1 MSTLFSSHLPELEH
15 PADKRAQILLPM
27 PLASAFD
34 YAIPADMELLLGDFV
49 EVPFGPRRVN
59 GVVWGLAQEGDYEF
73 SKLKPIVMRH
83 DCEPLNGQVRQFIEW
98 VANYTL
104 FPLGAVLRLVMRHGD
119 ALKAP
124 KGIIAWEKTDAL
136 PENLRLTDA
145 RKAVLEALGD
155 EPITNAALK
164 KASGAGD
171 GVIRGLEKAGA
182 LCRISLD
189 PDLPFDIPDLD
200 RKGHKLAAD
209 QREAADQLC
218 EAEKGAFLLDG
229 VTGSGKTEVYLEAV
243 SAVLARDPGAQ
254 ILVLLPEIGL
264 TLPFLKRIEERF
276 GAAPA
281 PWHSDISGAMRR
293 RVWRRVLEGQARLV
307 VGARSALFLPF
318 KNLKLIIVDE
328 EHDGAY
334 KQEEGVLYQGRDMAV
349 ARGAL
354 GGFPVVLTSATP
366 ALETLINATEGRYR
380 HIKLTSRYGPAQ
392 LPELS
397 LIDMR
402 KNPPQKLEPIKDAPV
417 QPVWLSPPMVEG
429 VNMSLERGEQ
439 SLLFLNRR
447 GYAPLTLC
455 RKCGYRM
462 KSPHSDTCLVEHRF
476 ENRLVCHH
484 TGYSIPKPDACPQ
497 CNAVGGLAACGPGVE
512 RIADEAAQRW
522 PKAKLEILSSDR
534 TRSPEKLKAVLNAMR
549 DGNIDILVAT
559 QAAAKGHHFPGLTFV
574 GVVDADL
581 GLAGGDLRAAE
592 RTYQLLCQ
600 VSGRAGRADKPG
612 RAMLQTYAPDAPVL
626 QALIDS
632 DRDKFM
638 AAEAAGRISMLFPPF
653 GRIAAII
660 LRGSD
665 ERGVQ
670 ELAKSMLE
678 SAPRANGIEIWGP
691 APAPI
696 YRLKGDVRV
705 RMLVRARRDINL
717 QGFLKDWANAVK
729 VPSNIRR
736 VIDVD
741 PYSFM

>member
-1 MSTLFSSHLPELEH
+1 MSTLFSSHLPEFEH
-15 PADKRAQILLPM
+15 SAHKRAQILLPM

-34 YAIPADMELLLGDFV
+34 YAIPADMALSLGEFV

-59 GVVWGLAQEGDYEF
+59 GVVWGLEQEGDYEF

-83 DCEPLNGQVRQFIEW
+83 DCEPLNDQVRQFIEW

-124 KGIIAWEKTDAL
+124 KGIIAWEKTNAL
-136 PENLRLTDA
+136 PENIRLTDA
-145 RKAVLEALGD
+145 RKAVLAALGQ

-164 KASGAGD
+164 QASGASD
-171 GVIRGLEKAGA
+171 GVIKGLEKAGA
-182 LCRISLD
+182 LCRTSVD
-189 PDLPFDIPDLD
+189 PDLPFDIPNLD
-200 RKGHKLAAD
+200 RKGHTLAAD

-218 EAEKGAFLLDG
+218 EAGKGAFLLDG

-243 SAVLARDPGAQ
+243 SAVLARDPSAQ

-328 EHDGAY
+328 EHDAAY
-334 KQEEGVLYQGRDMAV
+334 KQEDGVLYQGRDMAV

-402 KNPPQKLEPIKDAPV
+402 KNPPQKLDPIKDAPV

-476 ENRLVCHH
+476 ENRLVCHPVSYTH
-484 TGYSIPKPDACPQ
+484 
-497 CNAVGGLAACGPGVE
+497 
-512 RIADEAAQRW
+512 
-522 PKAKLEILSSDR
+522 
-534 TRSPEKLKAVLNAMR
+534 
-549 DGNIDILVAT
+549 
-559 QAAAKGHHFPGLTFV
+559 LT
-574 GVVDADL
+574 L
-581 GLAGGDLRAAE
+581 P
-592 RTYQLLCQ
+592 T
-600 VSGRAGRADKPG
+600 
-612 RAMLQTYAPDAPVL
+612 T
-626 QALIDS
+626 
-632 DRDKFM
+632 
-638 AAEAAGRISMLFPPF
+638 
-653 GRIAAII
+653 
-660 LRGSD
+660 
-665 ERGVQ
+665 
-670 ELAKSMLE
+670 
-678 SAPRANGIEIWGP
+678 
-691 APAPI
+691 
-696 YRLKGDVRV
+696 
-705 RMLVRARRDINL
+705 
-717 QGFLKDWANAVK
+717 
-729 VPSNIRR
+729 
-736 VIDVD
+736 
-741 PYSFM
+741 PYV